1 MKISVIKR
9 HRRLNVYAHLLLTFV
24 CQTMLTAMT
33 FYELATNSQWAPYFA
48 YNATIPILF
57 ARFICST
64 ILHLSMVD
72 QITGGCEMMKFAV
85 NHPYKF
91 NSPTLAF
98 LAGALQFISI
108 LSIEVA
114 SIGVICA
121 AIDTIDMIFNFIALA
136 ILADFGIYVYQSMKN
151 ESFQEMIEE
160 DFCKDVLVIKHTT
173 SKKCQ
178 VDELCEDEFDAEGV

>member
-1 MKISVIKR
+1 
-9 HRRLNVYAHLLLTFV
+9 
-24 CQTMLTAMT
+24 
-33 FYELATNSQWAPYFA
+33 
-48 YNATIPILF
+48 
-57 ARFICST
+57 
-64 ILHLSMVD
+64 MVD

-98 LAGALQFISI
+98 LTGALQFISI

-136 ILADFGIYVYQSMKN
+136 ILADFGVYVFSSMKN

-160 DFCKDVLVIKHTT
+160 EFCKDVLVIKHTT
-173 SKKCQ
+173 SKKCLA
-178 VDELCEDEFDAEGV
+178 DELCESERDEEGEFRALKKTFESRTCGNKVMYLIYKVMRSIYLSCIYYFLPMAAVVISGYIPIKNRALF